1 MIIRVFKEAGIK
13 LINVVR
19 REEQVEMLKNEYGA
33 DIVLNSTSEDFDAE
47 LYKLAQENNATVALD
62 AVAGEMP
69 GRLLNAMPID
79 AILISYGQLS
89 EQKIGPVNPV
99 TFIFRNQ
106 RIEPFLLPYWLQ
118 SKGIFA
124 QISALN

>member
-47 LYKLAQENNATVALD
+47 LYKLAQESNATVALD

-69 GRLLNAMPID
+69 GRLLNAMPVD
-79 AILISYGQLS
+79 SILISYGQLS

-124 QISALN
+124 

>member
-1 MIIRVFKEAGIK
+1 MMIRLMKEAGIK

-47 LYKLAQENNATVALD
+47 LYKLAQESNATVALD

-69 GRLLNAMPID
+69 GRLLNAMPVD
-79 AILISYGQLS
+79 SILISYGQLS

-124 QISALN
+124 

>member
-47 LYKLAQENNATVALD
+47 LYKLA
-62 AVAGEMP
+62 
-69 GRLLNAMPID
+69 
-79 AILISYGQLS
+79 
-89 EQKIGPVNPV
+89 
-99 TFIFRNQ
+99 
-106 RIEPFLLPYWLQ
+106 
-118 SKGIFA
+118 
-124 QISALN
+124 

>member
-47 LYKLAQENNATVALD
+47 LYKLAQENNAIVALD

-106 RIEPFLLPYWLQ
+106 RIEPFLLPYWL
-118 SKGIFA
+118 
-124 QISALN
+124 